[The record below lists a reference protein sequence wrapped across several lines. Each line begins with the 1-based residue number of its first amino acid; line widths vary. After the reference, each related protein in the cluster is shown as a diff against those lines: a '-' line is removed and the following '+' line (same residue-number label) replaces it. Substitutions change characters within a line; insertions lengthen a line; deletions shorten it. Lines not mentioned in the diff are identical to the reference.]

1 MCKGYF
7 RSLQVIV
14 SRRSTTHF
22 LITVCHAQ
30 RKGKCH
36 CRITSPL
43 KAQNNLLVGLS
54 KVTSKLAV
62 RMLSGS
68 HISIFVLNHDVKK
81 NLKKFLR
88 WSWSRFLKIIPGCGH
103 LWRHLRRGTGG
114 SRGLFPFHT
123 SKM

>member
-1 MCKGYF
+1 MMCKGYF

-81 NLKKFLR
+81 KPQKIFKVELGQVSEDNSGM
-88 WSWSRFLKIIPGCGH
+88 WSPVESPEEGDWWFKRPFPIPYI
-103 LWRHLRRGTGG
+103 
-114 SRGLFPFHT
+114 
-123 SKM
+123 